1 MNEHDRNNLKFLL
14 SLNSNKKAYKK
25 WSQTVTWDD
34 MNYAMELL
42 GQYSKELDA
51 EAEELRIEAEL
62 ELMNGDYKDAKD
74 IIARVMR

>member
-42 GQYSKELDA
+42 GQYSKQLDA

-62 ELMNGDYKDAKD
+62 ELMNGDYREAKD
-74 IIARVMR
+74 ILAQVMR

>member
-14 SLNSNKKAYKK
+14 NANKKAFKK
-25 WSQTVTWDD
+25 WSQSVTWDD
-34 MNYAMELL
+34 MNYAMEIL

-62 ELMNGDYKDAKD
+62 ELMNGDYREAKD
-74 IIARVMR
+74 ILAQVMR

>member
-14 SLNSNKKAYKK
+14 SLNGNKKAYKK

-62 ELMNGDYKDAKD
+62 ELMDGDYRDAKE
-74 IIARVMR
+74 ILAQVMR